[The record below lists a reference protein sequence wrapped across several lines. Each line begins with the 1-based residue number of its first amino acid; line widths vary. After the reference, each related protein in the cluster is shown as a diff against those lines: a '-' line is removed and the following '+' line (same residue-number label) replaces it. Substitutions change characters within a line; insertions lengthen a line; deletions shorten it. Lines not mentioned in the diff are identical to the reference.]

1 MKYLK
6 RFDKKIKGFK
16 QFMSLIKESKSFWSE
31 DITEDDFYDYLRDL
45 VDEQFEITVEK
56 GFVDCLNPPKKE
68 EGDPNQLKLFP
79 TDELEVDDDLI
90 GDAKFYKDDYDFFVH
105 NGLICPSYKI
115 HIEES
120 DTSEGNFTEAL
131 LFFRRIVLSELGFQ
145 TAILVDDDEVIDFKY
160 IKVEDGQ
167 FHVREYDDEEL
178 GYATYDSI
186 DLIVMST
193 KPIEFK
199 IKDVADYYGWKNY
212 EIGKDGNLYFKVDLD
227 DMAHL
232 VCSDSNQESIIT
244 DGYVD
249 YDEYNEGYYP
259 DADSLVRYYLTGD
272 AEKMLAKCIIMELDG
287 VENIDGLEDMS
298 EEGAIQFLTSENYR
312 KKLVSL
318 AEDSSI
324 CDHLRGLYSNYYSD
338 AQMSANYDA
347 LFNEFEEVVD
357 RHFTYKYDPEK
368 REYTIQFDEEWMLN
382 LVNDHEEEA
391 NFFRKYNPDGIMEE
405 WFSRND
411 HSEELSPR
419 YSEGDVN
426 TNKFSAEAIGQ
437 MEYYLDT
444 KNKENSAN

>member
-6 RFDKKIKGFK
+6 KFDKKIKGFK

-45 VDEQFEITVEK
+45 VDENFEITVEK
-56 GFVDCLNPPKKE
+56 GFVECINLPKKE

-90 GDAKFYKDDYDFFVH
+90 GVADSYKDDYDFFVYP
-105 NGLICPSYKI
+105 GSICPSYKI

-120 DTSEGNFTEAL
+120 DSSEGNFTEAL

-145 TAILVDDDEVIDFKY
+145 TAILVDYEVIDFKY

-167 FHVREYDDEEL
+167 FHIREYDDEEL
-178 GYATYDSI
+178 GYNTYDSI

-244 DGYVD
+244 DGIMDDD
-249 YDEYNEGYYP
+249 YNQGYYP
-259 DADSLVRYYLTGD
+259 DADSLVRYYLTSD
-272 AEKMLAKCIIMELDG
+272 AEKMLAKCIIMEFGG
-287 VENIDGLEDMS
+287 VESIDELKGMT
-298 EEGAIQFLTSENYR
+298 EEGAIEFLTSENYR
-312 KKLVSL
+312 RTLVKL

-324 CDHLRGLYSNYYSD
+324 CDDLRGLYSQYSSD
-338 AQMSANYDA
+338 AQLTANYNA

-357 RHFTYKYDPEK
+357 KHFTYKYDPEE
-368 REYTIQFDEEWMLN
+368 REYTIQFDSEWMSS
-382 LVNDHEEEA
+382 LVSDHEEEA
-391 NFFRKYNPDGIMEE
+391 NFFRNYNPDGIMQE

-411 HSEELSPR
+411 HPEELSPR

-437 MEYYLDT
+437 MEYYLDR